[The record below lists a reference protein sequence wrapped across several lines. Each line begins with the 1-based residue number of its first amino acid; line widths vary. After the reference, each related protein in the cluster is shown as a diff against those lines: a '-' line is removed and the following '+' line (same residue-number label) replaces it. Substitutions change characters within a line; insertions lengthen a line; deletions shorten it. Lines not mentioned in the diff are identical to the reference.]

1 MTKDKLTDFYIKTT
15 VAFDVYVYKDMSVQD
30 LEGTVSI
37 IFKTNKEDSDADA
50 IISKEAINYGD
61 DYARIVLS
69 PTDTD
74 VTDGTYYYEIK
85 WTNADDDVYILQSDT
100 VNIKKRVYD

>member
-1 MTKDKLTDFYIKTT
+1 MTKDKLSDFYIKTT

-37 IFKTNKEDSDADA
+37 IFKTNKDDTDDDA
-50 IISKEAINYGD
+50 IISKDASSYGD

-74 VTDGTYYYEIK
+74 VDSGTYYYEIK

-100 VNIKKRVYD
+100 VNILERVYD